1 MPKPPGNMTG
11 GILPRILG
19 VPYALAMRIRN
30 GLYRSGIKKRRA
42 APLPV
47 ICVGNITTGGTGK
60 TPMAAWVTGFLAG
73 IGRSPAILTRGYKA
87 AEGTSDEA
95 ALLKTLTGATVVVN
109 PDRVAG
115 ARDAAAGGADV
126 VVMDDGFQHLR
137 LRRDLDIVLVDATN
151 PFGGGAC
158 LPLGR
163 LREPLAGLARAG
175 AVVITRADQAD
186 PATLAWIRQVL
197 ATRAPAAITATAV
210 HRPAGVVDPDGNEC
224 PVASLRGR
232 TTFLFCGLGNPG
244 AFFRTAEAAGVAIAG
259 TRALPDHARYDPSR
273 IAQLGDEARAAGAA
287 IALTTRKDAVKL
299 DAGAFDPPLFQLA
312 VEMHVT
318 EGAAELKDRIAA
330 ALGNR

>member
-1 MPKPPGNMTG
+1 MPKRPGNMTG
-11 GILPRILG
+11 GILPRLLG

-30 GLYRSGIKKRRA
+30 RLYRSGIKKRCA

-60 TPMAAWVTGFLAG
+60 TPMVAWVTAVLAAA
-73 IGRSPAILTRGYKA
+73 GRSPAILTRGYKSA
-87 AEGTSDEA
+87 GGRSDEA
-95 ALLKTLTGATVVVN
+95 ELLTTLTGAAVVVN

-115 ARDAAAGGADV
+115 AREAASRGADV

-137 LRRDLDIVLVDATN
+137 LERDLDIVLVDATN

-163 LREPLAGLARAG
+163 LREPLSGLARAG
-175 AVVITRADQAD
+175 AVVITRTDQAD
-186 PATLAWIRQVL
+186 PSSLDRIRQVL

-224 PVASLRGR
+224 PPVSLRGR
-232 TTFLFCGLGNPG
+232 SAFLFCGLGNPG
-244 AFFRTAEAAGVAIAG
+244 AFFKTAEAAGVAIAG
-259 TRALPDHARYDPSR
+259 TRALPDHARYDPAR
-273 IAQLGDEARAAGAA
+273 IGRLNDEARAAGAA

-312 VEMHVT
+312 VEMQIT
-318 EGAAELKDRIAA
+318 RGEAALKDRIAA
-330 ALGNR
+330 ALGDQ